1 MRHLDLDWTVFFNAL
16 PAYKELSV
24 PARETLIVKGSQNQ
38 PLIDGLNDRP
48 ALLELVEKGMYVTT
62 PGGRHVALAAQYHAF
77 VKALRAMHRSRID
90 DMPGADT
97 FDRYLADNFTR
108 DEWSGFHGPGA
119 YWAHAREGLYM
130 RVASLAWIE
139 DFLKTD
145 PAKWESQHS
154 LTRDPAHVS
163 TKEESAL
170 LKKLV
175 KHSMSLPAAAPFE
188 ELYAL
193 SSDRELLARSIF
205 LGIRGALVYP
215 MLRRDTLEPVLGLWP
230 KITTRLHRPASVAPV
245 PVTPAHVFCAPLLM
259 DAMTA
264 VLTACIAEPLRLL
277 AGGGWNNLY
286 AKAEKQV
293 AARLMDVPEWL
304 TRLVRIEDARRVAS
318 AVDVLHQLQMVAD
331 TAEDGRDRRLE
342 VTQAGRAWLA
352 MPAKARLKAL
362 LDRVRDFKKRERDWH
377 SHWDELTRDVQVM
390 GHPVDASQ
398 AVREAFARLAH
409 GKTVRLHDFTAYEAS
424 AHNPLA
430 VQRPST
436 SHVLGHPFYRD
447 QTRDEDH
454 DQQWTRI
461 LMEVL
466 AYKLLGLGAIEIGV
480 MDNGDF
486 TISLSDAGRYVFELA
501 EDFSLLGAEVHG
513 AIVVQPNFE
522 IVFMAPSPYAEA
534 ELSSFTERQG
544 KSVGALLK
552 ITKQSVW
559 AAAAAGVTVERVVES
574 LRTHSSVHVP
584 SNVEREIRGWMA
596 QCRSVSLRAAVLIH
610 CPDAETASRVLATD
624 RSRLVQITDT
634 VLELNDP
641 DYRLKLVKRLR
652 EIGVFI

>member
-1 MRHLDLDWTVFFNAL
+1 MRHLDLDWRDFFSAL

-24 PARETLIVKGSQNQ
+24 PAREALIVNGSQNQ
-38 PLIDGLNDRP
+38 PLIDGLDDRP
-48 ALLELVEKGMYVTT
+48 ALLELVQKGMYVTA
-62 PGGRHVALAAQYHAF
+62 PAGRHVALAAKYHAF
-77 VKALRAMHRSRID
+77 AKALRAMHRSRID

-119 YWAHAREGLYM
+119 YWAHAREGLYT
-130 RVASLAWIE
+130 RVASLEWLE

-145 PAKWESQHS
+145 PAKWESQYS
-154 LTRDPAHVS
+154 LTRHPAHVS

-170 LKKLV
+170 LKKIV
-175 KHSMSLPAAAPFE
+175 KNLMSLPAAVPFE
-188 ELYAL
+188 ELYKL

-215 MLRRDTLEPVLGLWP
+215 MLRRDTLDPVLGLWP
-230 KITTRLHRPASVAPV
+230 KVTTRLHRPASVEPV
-245 PVTPAHVFCAPLLM
+245 PVTPAHVFSAPLLM

-277 AGGGWNNLY
+277 AGGGWHNLY

-293 AARLMDVPEWL
+293 AARLMEVPEWL
-304 TRLVRIEDARRVAS
+304 TRLVRIDDSRRVDS
-318 AVDVLHQLQMVAD
+318 AVEVLHQLRMVAD
-331 TAEDGRDRRLE
+331 TSEDGRDRRLE
-342 VTQAGRAWLA
+342 VTQSGRAWLA
-352 MPAKARLKAL
+352 MPAKARLKVL
-362 LDRVRDFKKRERDWH
+362 LDRVRNFKKQERDWH

-390 GHPVDASQ
+390 GHALDGNK
-398 AVREAFARLAH
+398 AVREAFSRLSH
-409 GKTVRLHDFTAYEAS
+409 GKSVRLHDFTAYEVS
-424 AHNPLA
+424 AHNPLTGHPA
-430 VQRPST
+430 ST
-436 SHVLGHPFYRD
+436 GRALGHPYYVD
-447 QTRDEDH
+447 QSRDEDH

-486 TISLSDAGRYVFELA
+486 TISLSDAGRYLLELSD
-501 EDFSLLGAEVHG
+501 DFSLRGAEVKG

-559 AAAAAGVTVERVVES
+559 AAAAAGVTVEQVVES
-574 LRTHSSVHVP
+574 LRTHSSVPVP

-596 QCRSVSLRAAVLIH
+596 QCRSVSMRAAVLIH

-634 VLELNDP
+634 VLELSDP